1 MSSTRRS
8 ARRSRPSWKKADL
21 IKFARLHA
29 TSADSAALLEQAERL
44 VRAQA
49 PEPVEAGR
57 EMNLFGVTFALP
69 WALWLLALIPL
80 LAWLKGKF
88 GGTPGIVFSSTQTL
102 RSIGVRRR
110 SRAGDLLTA
119 LALAAFAA
127 FVIALARPQLGKTIT
142 RTQASGIDIMLTMDV
157 SGSMQAEDFTIGG
170 QRANRLEAVKRV
182 AQQFI
187 EQRPNDRIGILAFA
201 GRPYLVSPLTLDHD
215 WLIQNLDRVQLGL
228 VEDGTAIG
236 SALAMAENRLKD
248 KPGKTKII
256 VLLTDGSN
264 NAGKVLPLTAA
275 EAAKALGIRIYTI
288 GTGTRGFAPVP
299 VTTPFG
305 QTIYQNMPV
314 DIDEDM
320 LKKIAD
326 LGRGEYFRATDT
338 RSLEEIFGEID
349 KLEKT
354 KIEVEKITQY
364 RDLFPWFLV
373 AGVSLLTLE
382 ILASQTIWRRLP

>member
-1 MSSTRRS
+1 MT
-8 ARRSRPSWKKADL
+8 
-21 IKFARLHA
+21 F
-29 TSADSAALLEQAERL
+29 
-44 VRAQA
+44 
-49 PEPVEAGR
+49 
-57 EMNLFGVTFALP
+57 FGITFALP
-69 WALWLLALIPL
+69 WALWLLLLIPL
-80 LAWLKGKF
+80 LAWLKGRF
-88 GGTPGIVFSSTQTL
+88 GGTPGVVFSSTQTL

-119 LALAAFAA
+119 LTLAAFAA
-127 FVIALARPQLGKTIT
+127 LVIALARPQLGRTIT
-142 RTQASGIDIMLTMDV
+142 RTQASGIDIMLAMDV

-187 EQRPNDRIGILAFA
+187 DQRPNDRIGIVAFA

-215 WLIQNLDRVQLGL
+215 WLVRNLDRVQLGL

-264 NAGKVLPLTAA
+264 NAGKVMPLTAA
-275 EAAKALGIRIYTI
+275 EAAKALGMRIYTI
-288 GTGTRGFAPVP
+288 GTGTRGYAPVP

-320 LKKIAD
+320 LKKIASTA
-326 LGRGEYFRATDT
+326 GGEYFRATDT
-338 RSLEEIFGEID
+338 RTLEDIFGEID

-354 KIEVEKITQY
+354 KIEVEKIAQY

>member
-1 MSSTRRS
+1 
-8 ARRSRPSWKKADL
+8 
-21 IKFARLHA
+21 
-29 TSADSAALLEQAERL
+29 
-44 VRAQA
+44 
-49 PEPVEAGR
+49 
-57 EMNLFGVTFALP
+57 MNLFGVTFALP
-69 WALWLLALIPL
+69 WALLLLALIPL

-127 FVIALARPQLGKTIT
+127 FVVALARPQLGKTIT
-142 RTQASGIDIMLTMDV
+142 RTQASGIDIMLAMDV

-288 GTGTRGFAPVP
+288 GTGTRGYAPVP

-305 QTIYQNMPV
+305 QTVYQNMPV

-338 RSLEEIFGEID
+338 KTLEEIFGEID
-349 KLEKT
+349 KLEKS
-354 KIEVEKITQY
+354 KIEVEKIAQY

>member
-1 MSSTRRS
+1 
-8 ARRSRPSWKKADL
+8 
-21 IKFARLHA
+21 
-29 TSADSAALLEQAERL
+29 
-44 VRAQA
+44 
-49 PEPVEAGR
+49 
-57 EMNLFGVTFALP
+57 MNFFGVTFALP

-142 RTQASGIDIMLTMDV
+142 RTQASGIDIMLAMDV

-305 QTIYQNMPV
+305 QTVYQNMPV

-338 RSLEEIFGEID
+338 KTLEDIFGEID

-354 KIEVEKITQY
+354 KIEVEKIAQY